1 MVWVQYLL
9 KKTFKNGYSLIITQL
24 TIETLEPGVKY
35 VQS

>member
-1 MVWVQYLL
+1 MMRVQYLL